1 MPRRLG
7 ADLPPP
13 SHRHGRD
20 NKLHVWKKIK
30 DFPLNVDA
38 LGGSAASPQGIP
50 VPELTYSLDVNA
62 LNFCPFSMLGVS
74 YNYNT
79 GRDEELLVAVPN
91 LVESCWV
98 CPSCL
103 IPVQEARE
111 G

>member
-1 MPRRLG
+1 MLWIPTPRTNY
-7 ADLPPP
+7 PP
-13 SHRHGRD
+13 SSNRHGRD

-30 DFPLNVDA
+30 DTSLNVEA

-50 VPELTYSLDVNA
+50 VPELMYSLDVNA
-62 LNFCPFSMLGVS
+62 LNFCPFSMLGVN

-98 CPSCL
+98 RYALLSST
-103 IPVQEARE
+103 
-111 G
+111 